1 MEKIANV
8 IRFVAFLCSNQF
20 EEKDADFVLNYGKE
34 LGLSE
39 DIMEMIMVIILQEKF
54 KAQMRNAKN
63 TKEPCSEECESKR
76 PEKSEAVK
84 KELEELKRLIEE
96 A

>member
-20 EEKDADFVLNYGKE
+20 ESEDADFVINYGKE

-39 DIMEMIMVIILQEKF
+39 DIMEMVMVIILQEKF
-54 KAQMRNAKN
+54 KAQMRNAEK
-63 TKEPCSEECESKR
+63 TKEPCSEKCETKR
-76 PEKSEAVK
+76 VDKSEAVK
-84 KELEELKRLIEE
+84 KELNELKRLIEE

>member
-20 EEKDADFVLNYGKE
+20 ETEDADFVLNYGKE
-34 LGLSE
+34 LDLSE
-39 DIMEMIMVIILQEKF
+39 DVMEMVMVIILQEKV
-54 KAQMRNAKN
+54 KAQMRNAK
-63 TKEPCSEECESKR
+63 KAKDPCL
-76 PEKSEAVK
+76 EKCDGKCADKNEAVK
-84 KELEELKRLIEE
+84 KELDELKRLVEE

>member
-20 EEKDADFVLNYGKE
+20 EEKDADFVINYGKE
-34 LGLSE
+34 LGLTE

-54 KAQMRNAKN
+54 KAQMRNGKN
-63 TKEPCSEECESKR
+63 AKEPCPEECEGKR
-76 PEKSEAVK
+76 LEKSEAVK